1 MTLLGDF
8 TSAGLMEKQSFKM
21 AAKTGEA
28 RRHSVTTGPEYI
40 YRPKMISSPDSV
52 GVLLGGLAYG
62 VDTCGDMAYVACINY
77 VAMMHLATRK
87 VLTKVSVPG
96 TALSLTASPSGKAV
110 YVACQEGGLVVLR
123 READDSLAIAETHNV
138 PALGVA
144 MCAAKPVAVVACD
157 SLGLC
162 LFDTRTHSWSSMIAL
177 HHALGQYKARSVA
190 IKDDQYAIV
199 ACDAGFLAVVD
210 IVDPKHPRLVSID
223 RVFTGEARSISLDD
237 DNTTAYVACGN
248 KGIYIVNIVD
258 VEAVKSLGHVKSAYG
273 AVFDVKVFGSLLLC
287 ACQIGGLAVFTVTNE
302 KPYLRL
308 VGQNNRFEGI
318 CHGVAGFNVRS
329 SYGSHS
335 REALVTCQSGGIQV
349 IKLDRMEAWPQPLKP
364 ALGEACSIM

>member
-1 MTLLGDF
+1 MTLVGDF
-8 TSAGLMEKQSFKM
+8 TAAGIEKRSFKLQQC
-21 AAKTGEA
+21 KHDGA
-28 RRHSVTTGPEYI
+28 RRHSVSAEYI

-52 GVLLGGLAYG
+52 GILLGGLAYG

-77 VAMMHLATRK
+77 VSMVHLATRK
-87 VLTKVSVPG
+87 VLTKASVPG
-96 TALSLTASPSGKAV
+96 TALSLTATPTGKAV
-110 YVACQEGGLVVLR
+110 YVACQEGGLVVLS
-123 READDSLAIAETHNV
+123 READDSLGIAETHNV

-144 MCAAKPVAVVACD
+144 MCLAKPVAVVACD
-157 SLGLC
+157 SLGLW
-162 LFDTRTHSWSSMIAL
+162 LFDTRTHSWLSMISL
-177 HHALGQYKARSVA
+177 QHALGQHKAKAVT

-199 ACDAGFLAVVD
+199 ACDSGFLAVVD

-223 RVFTGEARSISLDD
+223 RVFHGDARSISLDD
-237 DNTTAYVACGN
+237 AGTTAFVACGN
-248 KGIYIVNIVD
+248 KGINIID
-258 VEAVKSLGHVKSAYG
+258 VRDPESVKARGQVKSAYG
-273 AVFDVKVFGSLLLC
+273 AVFDVKTFGNLLLC
-287 ACQIGGLAVFTVTNE
+287 ACQIGGLAVFALQDE